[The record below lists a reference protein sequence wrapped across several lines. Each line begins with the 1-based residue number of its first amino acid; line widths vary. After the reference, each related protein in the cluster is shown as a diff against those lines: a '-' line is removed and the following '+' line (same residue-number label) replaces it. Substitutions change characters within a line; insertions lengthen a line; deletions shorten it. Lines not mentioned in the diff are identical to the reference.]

1 MAVQGVIKGGID
13 SVETIEVGVTAAQ
26 NPRVS
31 HTEYSK
37 NDSVNASSTVP
48 GTDVAYDLVTLD
60 GSGKA
65 TIDLTALV
73 GTYDRAVDGTG
84 LKVQGV
90 MLTNKG
96 AGDMVFTPGHATG
109 GADPYLLLGAAFK
122 ITLKAGQ
129 WNCSSLQNLAEDI
142 ASGVKN
148 IAVNGTIGDT
158 FELSLLLG

>member
-1 MAVQGVIKGGID
+1 MSVQGVIAAGIK
-13 SVETIEVGVTAAQ
+13 SVETIEEGVSAAV
-26 NPRVS
+26 NPRVT
-31 HTEYSK
+31 HTEYSE
-37 NDSVNASSTVP
+37 NESVNASSTVP
-48 GTDVAYDLVTLD
+48 VTDCVYDLVTLD

-84 LKVQGV
+84 LKLQGV
-90 MLTNKG
+90 MFKNLG
-96 AGDMVFTPGHATG
+96 AADMVFTPGHATG

-129 WNCSSLQNLAEDI
+129 WNCSSLKNLAEDV